1 MEYHNNTLCISHA
14 ELTDGIMTVPNLK
27 YHVASGRIQQVQRAC
42 YGTPALYAV
51 ESLPVKYRAAVKR
64 RYIYNEEQVRA
75 RAFIDTIVMDQVAAA
90 YYEGVYIGAGRG
102 LSHEKRM
109 IYTNSASIL
118 NAIQAH
124 LSAAAAEQKKVG
136 KSRRVK
142 MSAYWEQ
149 MAKYL
154 PRIADVY
161 PHDLPGNPR
170 VLQKKYQQYVRGGQ
184 PNYEVL
190 ISGKFCNK
198 NAAKAATP
206 EQVAW
211 ITKFLSH
218 HTNLDNVEI
227 SQYYTMLCQAYNTAC
242 EGLGWKPVTSE
253 TIRLWGIKY
262 GWAVDA
268 GRRGAKEYL
277 NRYAMQVKRFAPTA
291 PGLLWSLDGW
301 TVELYYKKRTEGKRG
316 GRTTYCNRMTVVVVL
331 DPHNKYPIG
340 YATGYQESPELIKA
354 ALRDAVNHTA
364 ELFGQRLRPVQIQ
377 SDNYQIKIM
386 LPTYEIA
393 EYVTPA
399 QVGNAK
405 AKPIEPYFR
414 RLNHKYAKKC
424 AGNWSGYGITARKE
438 SQPNLEWLNAHKG
451 QIPDEEGVREQI
463 RWIIESERALK
474 REEYVAGFSK
484 IPADRILP
492 MSTESYLLNFGQ
504 ETGYKNT
511 LEGSGLN
518 VRLLG
523 ERHIY
528 DSFDLE
534 FRKYAHLRWNI
545 KYDPDNMQEV
555 LAVSDEGDLRFIL
568 EEKHVQPMALA
579 DRRPGDAE
587 ELQRVRDF
595 NKDLKRMVIEHDA
608 QATEIVRE
616 SLLRHPDLN
625 NPYITGVLTDS
636 RGQNKDRKSQYRL
649 EYTDIT
655 EETAYEESA
664 GATGTIST
672 RDLY

>member
-1 MEYHNNTLCISHA
+1 MEYYDDTLCISHA
-14 ELTDGIMTVPNLK
+14 ELTDGIMTNDVLMYYCK
-27 YHVASGRIQQVQRAC
+27 KDSKLRVRRGCGS
-42 YGTPALYAV
+42 TPALYAV
-51 ESLPVKYRAAVKR
+51 ERLPVKYRAAVKR

-124 LSAAAAEQKKVG
+124 LSAAAAERAKVG
-136 KSRRVK
+136 KSRRIK

-170 VLQKKYQQYVRGGQ
+170 VLQKKYQQYVKGGQ

-211 ITKFLSH
+211 MVKLLSC
-218 HTNLDNVEI
+218 HTNLDCQEI
-227 SQYYTMLCQAYNTAC
+227 ADYYNTAC
-242 EGLGWKPVTSE
+242 TNFNWDKIDRRTV
-253 TIRLWGIKY
+253 WNWAQKY

-277 NRYAMQVKRFAPTA
+277 NRYAMQVRRFAPTA
-291 PGLLWSLDGW
+291 PALLWSLDGW
-301 TVELYYKKRTEGKRG
+301 TVELYYKRRSEGKRG

-331 DPHNKYPIG
+331 DPYNKYPIG

-636 RGQNKDRKSQYRL
+636 RGQNKDHKSQYRL

>member
-1 MEYHNNTLCISHA
+1 MEYYDDTLCISHT
-14 ELTDGIMTVPNLK
+14 ELTDGIMTNAALMHACRRNKGLRV
-27 YHVASGRIQQVQRAC
+27 RRAC
-42 YGTPALYAV
+42 NGKPALYAV
-51 ESLPVKYRAAVKR
+51 EKLSSEYRAEVKR
-64 RYIYNEEQVRA
+64 RYIDNEEQVKA
-75 RAFIDTIVMDQVAAA
+75 RAFIDTIVIDQVAAA
-90 YYEGVYIGAGRG
+90 YYEKVYIGAGRR
-102 LSHEKRM
+102 LSYEKKM
-109 IYTNSASIL
+109 LYTNSASIL
-118 NAIQAH
+118 NAIQVH
-124 LSAAAAEQKKVG
+124 LSAAAAEQAKVG

-149 MAKYL
+149 MAKFL

-211 ITKFLSH
+211 MVKLLSC
-218 HTNLDNVEI
+218 HTNLDCQEI
-227 SQYYTMLCQAYNTAC
+227 ADYYNTAC
-242 EGLGWKPVTSE
+242 SNFNWDKIDRRTV
-253 TIRLWGIKY
+253 WNWAQKY

-277 NRYAMQVKRFAPTA
+277 NRYAMQVRRFAPTA

-451 QIPDEEGVREQI
+451 QIPDEEGVLEQI

-492 MSTESYLLNFGQ
+492 MSTESYLLNFGL

-518 VRLLG
+518 VKLLG
-523 ERHIY
+523 ERHSY

-636 RGQNKDRKSQYRL
+636 RGQNKDLKSQYRL
-649 EYTDIT
+649 EYTDIAD
-655 EETAYEESA
+655 ETAYEESA